1 MNEPI
6 KVFLSYSHKDEEL
19 RQELISHLS
28 GLQHQGLIEPWHD
41 RNISAGSEWAD
52 QIDQNLEQA
61 DIILFLV
68 SADFINSRYCY
79 SIEMKRALERHRAK
93 TACTIPVI
101 IRDCDWKSTDLH
113 QLNGI
118 PRDNRH
124 VTGWGDKFARDSA
137 WRQVSEEIGKVA
149 KQIWAERNT
158 QITATQKAKARQEF
172 QTKAENFYA
181 DGVMSPTEQRL
192 LNRTRQELGLEEPEA
207 EEILRVIAAAYQQH
221 QNDLEDYRQT
231 LIDELAGQAEF
242 RADQRAL
249 LQQLQAE
256 FRISDPEADQ
266 LEQKVW
272 AEQALERQRAADS
285 QVQEAERQRQQEAEE
300 RLNREAAQQQRTLET
315 QKQQE
320 AENLQR
326 KQDQEAAERQKA
338 LEAQKQQ
345 KVESHGQNQEDSPIQ
360 AKLKLQTFSFEVVLL
375 DDAGKERKRTTEQAQ
390 YFAEVLASGI
400 DLHMVSIPG
409 GSFQM
414 GSPDSEGDDNERP
427 QHLVNVAP
435 FFMGKFPV
443 TQAQWRVVASYPQ
456 VKHALN
462 TEPSKFKGD
471 NLPVENVTWDDAVE
485 FCDRLSRKTGHI
497 YRLPSEAEWEYA
509 CRANTT
515 TQYHFGK
522 KISRDFVNYNAGN
535 LVTYFVNAF
544 RQQTSEVG
552 SFEVANNFGLYDM
565 HGNVWEWCLDPWH
578 KNYTGA
584 PKDGSVW
591 VNDNHTHLKRGGS
604 WYSWPS
610 LCCSAHRMIMSQ
622 DFRNDIHGFR
632 VILVP
637 S

>member
-124 VTGWGDKFARDSA
+124 VAGWGDRYARDSA

-149 KQIWAERNT
+149 KQIWAERDT
-158 QITATQKAKARQEF
+158 QITAAQKAKARQEF
-172 QTKAENFYA
+172 LTKAENFYA

-192 LNRTRQELGLEEPEA
+192 LNRTRQELGLEETEA
-207 EEILRVIAAAYQQH
+207 AEILRVVAAAYQQH
-221 QNDLEDYRQT
+221 QDDLEEYRQA
-231 LIDELAGQAEF
+231 LIDELAGQDEL

-256 FRISDPEADQ
+256 FKISDFEADQ
-266 LEQKVW
+266 IEQKVL
-272 AEQALERQRAADS
+272 AGQVLERQQAQALADR
-285 QVQEAERQRQQEAEE
+285 QMQEAECQRQKEAEE
-300 RLNREAAQQQRTLET
+300 RLNREAAEQQRTLEAK
-315 QKQQE
+315 KQQK

-345 KVESHGQNQEDSPIQ
+345 EFENQDQNQEDLPIQ
-360 AKLKLQTFSFEVVLL
+360 ANLKLQTFSFEVVLL
-375 DDAGKERKRTTEQAQ
+375 DDEGKEKKRTTEQAQ
-390 YFAEVLASGI
+390 YFEETLVLGI
-400 DLHMVSIPG
+400 VLQLVAIPG
-409 GSFQM
+409 GFFNM
-414 GSPDSEGDDNERP
+414 GSPKG
-427 QHLVNVAP
+427 
-435 FFMGKFPV
+435 FFNMG
-443 TQAQWRVVASYPQ
+443 S
-456 VKHALN
+456 
-462 TEPSKFKGD
+462 PSSK
-471 NLPVENVTWDDAVE
+471 E
-485 FCDRLSRKTGHI
+485 
-497 YRLPSEAEWEYA
+497 
-509 CRANTT
+509 
-515 TQYHFGK
+515 
-522 KISRDFVNYNAGN
+522 
-535 LVTYFVNAF
+535 
-544 RQQTSEVG
+544 TS
-552 SFEVANNFGLYDM
+552 
-565 HGNVWEWCLDPWH
+565 
-578 KNYTGA
+578 
-584 PKDGSVW
+584 
-591 VNDNHTHLKRGGS
+591 
-604 WYSWPS
+604 
-610 LCCSAHRMIMSQ
+610 
-622 DFRNDIHGFR
+622 
-632 VILVP
+632 
-637 S
+637 